1 MFSGKDSFTLLEL
14 ILVIAIISVLV
25 AIIIPN
31 FSSRHD
37 SVQFELFCSRL
48 LNFFKTAHL
57 ESVKKS
63 SPVMVRMDNKIISVL
78 LKGEEIYILNIP
90 DKYLPSAGFRSIEF
104 FPSGELR
111 IGSDSGY
118 LSRAE
123 LLLSYKRYS
132 KIIEF
137 SAGSGN
143 VNFKE

>member
-1 MFSGKDSFTLLEL
+1 MFYSKDSFTLLEL

-31 FSSRHD
+31 FSNRHD
-37 SVQFELFCSRL
+37 SIQFELFCFRL

-57 ESVKKS
+57 ESVKKN
-63 SPVMVRMDNKIISVL
+63 SPVIVQIGNKSISVL
-78 LKGEEIYILNIP
+78 LKDVEIYLLNIP
-90 DKYLPSAGFRSIEF
+90 DKYSVSAGFRSIEF
-104 FPSGELR
+104 LPSGELR

-118 LSRAE
+118 LSQAE
-123 LLLSYKRYS
+123 LLLSYEKHSRA
-132 KIIEF
+132 IEF